1 MTIIKGISDK
11 FHEGGVLAPVE
22 TEFAK
27 GTRQKT
33 ELNRQMSTVFGVCAE
48 IFQSKT
54 LITTVLSRLT

>member
-1 MTIIKGISDK
+1 MIDNFTED
-11 FHEGGVLAPVE
+11 GVFAPVE
-22 TEFAK
+22 TGFAK
-27 GTRQKT
+27 GTRQNT